1 MKKMLK
7 CTLIS
12 ELRDFKLDIS
22 LEVHAGEVVSIKG
35 ENGAGKTTILR
46 TIAGF
51 FQVDEGF
58 ISLHEKILFDRKA
71 GICIP
76 PEYRRCAYLHQ
87 KSTTFPHMT
96 VRENVAYGLVSQRK
110 DSSWIKK
117 QVDIW
122 MERLYITDIAQVKG
136 GNLSGGQ
143 QQRVALARS
152 FAIEPEILLLDEPFT
167 ALDVQTRALV
177 RGCVTSYVKEHN
189 IPCLL
194 VTHYET
200 DIHEIA
206 DRFYEIQRGTFT

>member
-1 MKKMLK
+1 MLK
-7 CTLIS
+7 CTITS
-12 ELRDFKLDIS
+12 KLRDFILDIS
-22 LEVHAGEVVSIKG
+22 LQVNAGEVVAIKG

-51 FQVDEGF
+51 FQVDSGLITLNERA
-58 ISLHEKILFDRKA
+58 LFNSTS

-76 PEYRRCAYLHQ
+76 PEQRRCAYLHQ

-96 VRENVAYGLVSQRK
+96 VRDNIAYGLVSQRQK
-110 DSSWIKK
+110 SEFVAS
-117 QVDIW
+117 QVDEW
-122 MERLYITDIAQVKG
+122 MEKLFITDLAEVKG
-136 GNLSGGQ
+136 KFLSGGQ
-143 QQRVALARS
+143 QQRVALARA
-152 FAIEPEILLLDEPFT
+152 FATEPEILLLDEPFT

-177 RGCVTSYVKEHN
+177 RACVTSYVKEHD

-194 VTHYET
+194 VTHYES